1 MLESSVDNVDTTK
14 ELLDVV
20 DIMDMNEELG
30 LVAELVDV
38 TELIKLDLPED
49 VMTPGMSGVSGAL
62 KELAMTRVLGRGKI
76 GVEMMVLGIS
86 GMSEKRGVLGTSRVS
101 DTARKLDIVTD
112 GPSAKTGFTGAQ
124 VRLCLCISFL
134 MASGFRV

>member
-1 MLESSVDNVDTTK
+1 MIESSADNVDTMK

-20 DIMDMNEELG
+20 DITDMNEGLR